1 MKSDFEIFTQINFIS
16 NEKLNLLDV
25 GCGCCDFLFNIYSF
39 LDKSFNRID
48 AIDSGKDFDRVEG
61 LESGNDL
68 FKQYNSNCSI
78 SNKKDLKPGIMYY
91 HECDVN
97 DFLKSNKLNKLS
109 YDIIL
114 MRNFLHCLK
123 DKNEATTV
131 IQNCIPKLSKNGF
144 IYIEIATSNFADE
157 KNESEYGPKW
167 GCSLDEIKEWSEP
180 LNLISSSVIDGKWN
194 RLLLKIA

>member
-1 MKSDFEIFTQINFIS
+1 MKNDFEIFKKINFIS

-25 GCGCCDFLFNIYSF
+25 GCGCCDFLFNVYSF

-48 AIDSGKDFDRVEG
+48 AIDSGKDIDRVEG

-68 FKQYNSNCSI
+68 FKKYNGNCSI
-78 SNKKDLKPGIMYY
+78 SNKKDLIPGIMYY
-91 HECDVN
+91 HESEVN
-97 DFLKSNKLNKLS
+97 DFLKDNKLS

-123 DKNEATTV
+123 DKTEATTV
-131 IQNCIPKLSKNGF
+131 IQNCVPKISMNGF
-144 IYIEIATSNFADE
+144 IYIEIATSKFAKE

-167 GCSLDEIKEWSEP
+167 GCSVDEVKEWSEP
-180 LNLISSSVIDGKWN
+180 LTLISSSVIDGKWN
-194 RLLLKIA
+194 RLLFKK